1 MVSRTVGKLADAW
14 GLQKQR
20 FAGYRDQDLSRLEAH
35 DLIIEAFRAGACT
48 STQIKRVVNQ
58 WHVPNHSEFKPR
70 NAWSMFNAF
79 TEVLKGN
86 LNDLP
91 KRTQALHGVM
101 DGHCGLKLELP
112 DDTVLAV

>member
-1 MVSRTVGKLADAW
+1 M
-14 GLQKQR
+14 
-20 FAGYRDQDLSRLEAH
+20 
-35 DLIIEAFRAGACT
+35 
-48 STQIKRVVNQ
+48 
-58 WHVPNHSEFKPR
+58 EFKPR

-101 DGHCGLKLELP
+101 DGHCGLKLERP
-112 DDTVLAV
+112 ADTVLAV

>member
-1 MVSRTVGKLADAW
+1 
-14 GLQKQR
+14 LQKER
-20 FAGYRDQDLSRLEAH
+20 FASYLDHDLSRLEAH

-58 WHVPNHSEFKPR
+58 WHVPNHQEFKPR

-101 DGHCGLKLELP
+101 DGYCGLKLERAA
-112 DDTVLAV
+112 DTVLAV